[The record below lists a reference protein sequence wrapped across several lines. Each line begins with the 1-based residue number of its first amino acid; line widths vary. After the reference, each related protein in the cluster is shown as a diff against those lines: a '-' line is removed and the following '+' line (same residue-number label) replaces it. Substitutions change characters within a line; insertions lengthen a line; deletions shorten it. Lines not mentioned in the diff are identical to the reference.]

1 MCREDLHGA
10 FSLVE
15 ELALLKK
22 EYFYRREYATIDN
35 IRRYLLYSIAI
46 ACDPKAVAAVKA
58 QEKPEKALGY
68 ACRN

>member
-1 MCREDLHGA
+1 MPSNNSCMESFFA
-10 FSLVE
+10 S
-15 ELALLKK
+15 LKK